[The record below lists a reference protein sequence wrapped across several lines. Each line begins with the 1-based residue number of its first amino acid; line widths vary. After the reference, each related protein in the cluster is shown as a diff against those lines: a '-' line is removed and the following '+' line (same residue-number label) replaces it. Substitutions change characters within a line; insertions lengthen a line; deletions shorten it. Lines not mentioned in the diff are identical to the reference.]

1 MNQYLGEVRLFAG
14 NFAPKGWALCNG
26 QLLPIQQYSAL
37 FAILGTN
44 YGGNGTQNFGLPDL
58 RSRVPLHWGHGPSL
72 PAYVIG
78 ELTGTE
84 NAALLNT
91 NLPMHTHSVKAVSAI
106 GNQTSPVDFYP
117 ASGTDPVSG
126 DNLNNFSDVASNVT
140 LNPVTVSMAGG
151 STPTPILQ
159 PLLTVTFIIALVG
172 IFPSRN

>member
-1 MNQYLGEVRLFAG
+1 MNQYIGEVRLFGG
-14 NFAPKGWALCNG
+14 NFAPQGWALCNG
-26 QLLPIQQYSAL
+26 QILPIQQYSAL
-37 FAILGTN
+37 FALLGTS

-58 RSRVPLHWGHGPSL
+58 RSRVPIHWGHAPGL

-84 NAALLNT
+84 NTTLLNA
-91 NLPMHTHSVKAVSAI
+91 NLPMHTHAVKAVSAI
-106 GNQTSPVDFYP
+106 GNQSSPANFYP

-126 DNLNNFSDVASNVT
+126 DNLNNYADLASTVT
-140 LNPVTVSMAGG
+140 LNNAAVSMAGG

>member
-58 RSRVPLHWGHGPSL
+58 RSRVPLHWGHGPGL